1 MTIRTCTRTFVPT
14 LLLALAASAGA
25 QAATSA
31 HNPHGFAV
39 KAGTYRCELG
49 KRLEVRTVSSDQ
61 QTAVLKWDQRDYT
74 LRAVGARSGAVRYE
88 DASSGLVWL
97 MISTKSMLLDSKRGQ
112 RLADE
117 CRI

>member
-1 MTIRTCTRTFVPT
+1 MTIRTCTRTLLPT
-14 LLLALAASAGA
+14 LLLALTAASGA
-25 QAATSA
+25 HASPPN
-31 HNPHGFAV
+31 HNPHGYAV

-49 KRLEVRTVSSDQ
+49 KRLEVRTVSADQ
-61 QTAVLKWDQRDYT
+61 QTAVLKWNQRDYT

-97 MISTKSMLLDSKRGQ
+97 MISTKSMLLDSKQGQ